1 MANNVLIFVD
11 QGSDFTAN
19 IDVKHANGV
28 VTDLSTY
35 TINASFK
42 KSYGTSQTHSF
53 TTTKTNAANGNMQ
66 IKLTAE
72 TSSNVAF
79 GRYVYDVV
87 IDSSD
92 LDITRRV
99 QEGILTIKP
108 GV

>member
-1 MANNVLIFVD
+1 MPRALRQQRERCAQAGREHDDDAVKAAAIAMRH
-11 QGSDFTAN
+11 SSKTA
-19 IDVKHANGV
+19 
-28 VTDLSTY
+28 
-35 TINASFK
+35 ASAAYDK
-42 KSYGTSQTHSF
+42 GACDRRVSAAMKVAAEHS
-53 TTTKTNAANGNMQ
+53 A
-66 IKLTAE
+66 KLTAE
-72 TSSNVAF
+72 ASSNVAF

>member
-1 MANNVLIFVD
+1 
-11 QGSDFTAN
+11 
-19 IDVKHANGV
+19 
-28 VTDLSTY
+28 
-35 TINASFK
+35 
-42 KSYGTSQTHSF
+42 
-53 TTTKTNAANGNMQ
+53 MQ

-72 TSSNVAF
+72 ASSNVAF